1 MGSCN
6 CSQNTGY
13 RPDVLTAYQPE
24 TLHDS
29 LWLMW
34 AVSSPSLKSMMVSF
48 SYFVS
53 FAILIHH
60 AAVSDAITIP
70 PHSGG
75 YFSFGHSP
83 NTTSG
88 AQVRVICLPA
98 CAYYLPPL
106 KGSWG
111 SNILSWSVSLS
122 RFSCSAMYSFIA
134 FVFFPTVST

>member
-1 MGSCN
+1 MSSCN
-6 CSQNTGY
+6 RGQSIEC
-13 RPDVLTAYQPE
+13 RPDILTAYQPE

-88 AQVRVICLPA
+88 AQVRIKCLPA
-98 CAYYLPPL
+98 CACYLLPL
-106 KGSWG
+106 KGSCG
-111 SNILSWSVSLS
+111 SNILSWSFSLS
-122 RFSCSAMYSFIA
+122 LFNCSAMYSLIA